1 MLSIDNKNKL
11 NLLVASSRVYN
22 FAYSNINRNAFFQL
36 NNNLVNCFFYK
47 QPFKN
52 AVGHE
57 YRAMGFLLFFFLQ
70 QQSQFEQKILQL
82 DVYMIAK
89 IMLQDIIYRK
99 KNYLLLKGL
108 FCYPYFKLSAFL
120 FRNFAN
126 SFYCPLDASYMDCK
140 FIYPR
145 MVIFVDRYSFFL
157 FTDNNKEPPF
167 HILMT
172 CLMIAASLLLQVYR

>member
-11 NLLVASSRVYN
+11 NLLVASSRVYD

-57 YRAMGFLLFFFLQ
+57 NRAMGFLLNFFCSSSGSFNK
-70 QQSQFEQKILQL
+70 KILCL

-89 IMLQDIIYRK
+89 IMVQDIIYRK
-99 KNYLLLKGL
+99 KNDLLLKGI
-108 FCYPYFKLSAFL
+108 FCYPYFKLCTFL
-120 FRNFAN
+120 FRNFAS
-126 SFYCPLDASYMDCK
+126 SFKCPLDASYMDCK

-145 MVIFVDRYSFFL
+145 MVIFVDKYAFFL
-157 FTDNNKEPPF
+157 FTN
-167 HILMT
+167 
-172 CLMIAASLLLQVYR
+172 